1 MLSEV
6 KSALMS
12 NQLDALEFSVNGI
25 YDRII
30 SLSDRINWQSV
41 AKEGKGNV
49 DLNTCYTSI
58 LKRIITKA
66 ENIHETIS
74 ALEDII

>member
-30 SLSDRINWQSV
+30 SLSDRIN
-41 AKEGKGNV
+41 
-49 DLNTCYTSI
+49 
-58 LKRIITKA
+58 
-66 ENIHETIS
+66 
-74 ALEDII
+74 